1 MDTGRRPLLSLYSKW
16 DIYVLHQG
24 IIVFLLANRTAQSV
38 QIGCDYWNRCCRAC
52 NKVPPCFPAGNS
64 VWCIATW
71 VLFFRHPLILW
82 WRSEDYPSEFGSWVP
97 LWYGYSFVPV
107 NRLSIRWLNEWQI
120 YDLFKIDSK
129 KYMDLL
135 RAKSKSGVFLLRVKS
150 KTCKYPVVAYFAYWL
165 SKVCININETITL

>member
-52 NKVPPCFPAGNS
+52 NNCNMSVVFPTPLDPLMAIIGLS
-64 VWCIATW
+64 QWIWFMSSLMIW
-71 VLFFRHPLILW
+71 VLVCASNRSCLI
-82 WRSEDYPSEFGSWVP
+82 
-97 LWYGYSFVPV
+97 

>member
-38 QIGCDYWNRCCRAC
+38 QIGCDYWNRCCRASLLPGWKFSLMYC
-52 NKVPPCFPAGNS
+52 NMSVVFPTPLDPLMAIRGLS
-64 VWCIATW
+64 QWIWFMSSLMIW
-71 VLFFRHPLILW
+71 VLVCASNRSCLI
-82 WRSEDYPSEFGSWVP
+82 
-97 LWYGYSFVPV
+97 

-135 RAKSKSGVFLLRVKS
+135 RAKSK
-150 KTCKYPVVAYFAYWL
+150 TCKYPVVAYFAYWL